1 MSRKRTAEVLAA
13 VMQAFL
19 EEGTWKQADL
29 ARRANTSTEVIRKTL
44 EELRA
49 SGWPLERDEEPPQ
62 VYWSMPP
69 GWLPNGIVLPKD
81 EVGALLRLLARMP
94 GDDERDRIV
103 AFLTKAA
110 PRVAQPDL
118 TAWMTPRVRPQ
129 QMQFLQQVED
139 SIRDR
144 QALQV
149 RYLSSSRGTLE
160 SRGISVQRITSGPP
174 IRLCG
179 HCHRDERLKWFRLD
193 NVVEVEGPWSG
204 PWVEVPEAEI
214 NAFVASTVNGFFSE
228 SDADTSTF
236 FVRLPEAR
244 WVQHNL
250 PRPMSAE
257 SVEGGI
263 RVHVERASLQQV
275 ARYVVSLGA
284 AARPESESLR
294 EAVRALAEG
303 VLASVRQDT

>member
-29 ARRANTSTEVIRKTL
+29 ARRASTTTETIRKTL

-49 SGWPLERDEEPPQ
+49 SGWPLERQEEPPQ
-62 VYWSMPP
+62 VFWSMPP
-69 GWLPNGIVLPKD
+69 GWLPDGIVLPKA
-81 EVGALLRLLARMP
+81 EVGALLRLLARMT
-94 GDDERDRIV
+94 GSAERDDAI

-129 QMQFLQQVED
+129 QMRLLQEVED

-144 QALQV
+144 RALRV
-149 RYLSSSRGTLE
+149 HYMSASRGTLE
-160 SRGISVQRITSGPP
+160 PRVISFQRIVAGPP

-179 HCHRDERLKWFRLD
+179 HCHRDARLKWFRLD
-193 NVVEVEGPWSG
+193 NLSEVEGPAA
-204 PWVEVPEAEI
+204 VEFVRAAEAELDDYVGRSVDGFHSDEE
-214 NAFVASTVNGFFSE
+214 AGEVA
-228 SDADTSTF
+228 F
-236 FVRLPEAR
+236 FVRMPEAR

-250 PRPMSAE
+250 PHPLHAE
-257 SVEGGI
+257 PVEGGI
-263 RVHVERASLQQV
+263 RVRHERAPLLPV
-275 ARYVVSLGA
+275 ARFVAGLGGA
-284 AARPESESLR
+284 ARAESEALR
-294 EAVRALAEG
+294 AQVRRLAEG
-303 VLASVRQDT
+303 ALASGGQDT